1 MVAGKER
8 NLGIDMLCCL
18 GVMMLLGLQYIETLG
33 YFTEPVTSWAFAAPV
48 AVRWFCLSGAALLS
62 AGTGY
67 ILSTKKFSFGYFKIL
82 IRLIYVYVVCSAIAI
97 IIRLTMLQE
106 QMSFGEIVQA
116 FLRFHTTDTGTFAGM
131 YFGILL
137 AAPFLNAAIQGLP
150 NRQARLLFLCITAA
164 FGTMQPILYIGE
176 VYVLP
181 TWCIGLF
188 PVAAYIG
195 GACIKRYMKRKR
207 LVMLFV
213 MIGILGAET
222 AVVMVSSLQAGTLYC
237 PWLDSLAA
245 LPVFVIGMCLL
256 SLFHSQKNGKGSIHR
271 FFAGAAGGALAALL
285 LGDPLIDITMGA
297 LAERFPGVE
306 FRFWLGFAVI
316 PVLFILCS
324 VFGLIL
330 QLPLLGIRSLF
341 ESAEAEKDEDDDMP
355 GPRKK
360 RRSADVSMPERVHT
374 KPGRAASDHD
384 SRHTIRVAVSE
395 PEADLFLTQ
404 PAEEIP
410 AGLREMAFPPPKP
423 TAPEPEPEPMPEP
436 APQHEF
442 PTMKIPA
449 QRPAAPTPKPPKRQ
463 ATLEEILEMTKN
475 ESEREEDSV
484 SDLLNRLSH

>member
-1 MVAGKER
+1 
-8 NLGIDMLCCL
+8 MLCCL

-33 YFTEPVTSWAFAAPV
+33 YFTESMDAWGVAAPV

-67 ILSTKKFSFGYFKIL
+67 ILSTKKFSLGYFKIF
-82 IRLIYVYVVCSAIAI
+82 IRLIYVYVLCSAVAIAM
-97 IIRLTMLQE
+97 RLTLLQE
-106 QMSFGEIVQA
+106 QMSIGEILQA
-116 FLRFHTTDTGTFAGM
+116 FLRFHTTDTGAFAGM

-150 NRQARLLFLCITAA
+150 TRQARLVFLCITAA
-164 FGTMQPILYIGE
+164 FGTLQPILYIGG
-176 VYVLP
+176 VYLLP
-181 TWCIGLF
+181 EWCAGLF

-207 LVMLFV
+207 LILLFV
-213 MIGILGAET
+213 LVGILGAET
-222 AVVMVSSLQAGTLYC
+222 AVVTATSLHAGMLYC
-237 PWLDSLAA
+237 PWLDSLATLPSLGIA
-245 LPVFVIGMCLL
+245 LCLL
-256 SLFHSQKNGKGSIHR
+256 SLFHSKKNGKGSIHR

-297 LAERFPGVE
+297 LAERFPSLE

-316 PVLFILCS
+316 PILFILCS
-324 VFGLIL
+324 VLGLML

-341 ESAEAEKDEDDDMP
+341 QSDEAETDEDDDMP

-360 RRSADVSMPERVHT
+360 SRSADVSMPERVHT
-374 KPGRAASDHD
+374 KPGRTSSEHD
-384 SRHTIRVAVSE
+384 PRHTIRVAVSE

-410 AGLREMAFPPPKP
+410 AGLREVSFPAP
-423 TAPEPEPEPMPEP
+423 PEPEPEPLPEPEPEETP

-449 QRPAAPTPKPPKRQ
+449 LRPAEAPRPAAPKRQ
-463 ATLEEILEMTKN
+463 PTLEEILNETKD
-475 ESEREEDSV
+475 EGDGDSV
-484 SDLLNRLSH
+484 SDLLNRLS